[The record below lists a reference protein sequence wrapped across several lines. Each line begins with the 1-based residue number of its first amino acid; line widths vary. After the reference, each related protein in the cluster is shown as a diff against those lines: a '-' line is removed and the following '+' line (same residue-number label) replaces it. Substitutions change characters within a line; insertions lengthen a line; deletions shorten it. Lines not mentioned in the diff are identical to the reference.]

1 MFTQNLGEDVGSLWG
16 NSDTSLEDLHISGGS
31 LAPRFDGDTLEYT
44 LSITGNSA
52 RVTVTPTAVNKNY
65 MVKTFLNRYNRD
77 SAFYKRTESITVK
90 PGDILY
96 IGVGDPSWPSMNNQS
111 TEAIDYEGTKYTIT
125 VVNGNSAEAV
135 IGMIKAVPE
144 ITYANYKTQASKV
157 SAARAAYDALTQKA
171 KAEIS
176 QTLLNKLEA
185 AEEKIEFYEKIDEPK
200 KLLKERRRLTRTK
213 SRPVA

>member
-1 MFTQNLGEDVGSLWG
+1 M
-16 NSDTSLEDLHISGGS
+16 
-31 LAPRFDGDTLEYT
+31 EYT

-135 IGMIKAVPE
+135 IGMIKAVRRLPMP
-144 ITYANYKTQASKV
+144 TT
-157 SAARAAYDALTQKA
+157 RPRHLRC
-171 KAEIS
+171 
-176 QTLLNKLEA
+176 
-185 AEEKIEFYEKIDEPK
+185 
-200 KLLKERRRLTRTK
+200 RRRGRPMTR
-213 SRPVA
+213 